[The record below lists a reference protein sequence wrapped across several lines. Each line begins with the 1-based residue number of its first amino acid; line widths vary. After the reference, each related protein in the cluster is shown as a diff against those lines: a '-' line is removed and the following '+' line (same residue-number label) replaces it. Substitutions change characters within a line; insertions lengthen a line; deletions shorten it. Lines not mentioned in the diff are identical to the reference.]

1 MEVKF
6 DEISWRARTEL
17 NVQLVMLNSLIVTF
31 LEFSIVKNELE
42 IPAPLNTMKLR
53 NNLPLLPEELLIKI
67 LEIVLFQEDTCII
80 VVT

>member
-6 DEISWRARTEL
+6 DEMSWRARTEL
-17 NVQLVMLNSLIVTF
+17 KVQLVMLNSLIVTF

-42 IPAPLNTMKLR
+42 TPAPLNTMKLR
-53 NNLPLLPEELLIKI
+53 INLPLLPEELLIKI

>member
-6 DEISWRARTEL
+6 DEMSWRARTEL
-17 NVQLVMLNSLIVTF
+17 KVQLEMLNSLIVTF

-42 IPAPLNTMKLR
+42 TFSTLNTMKLR

-67 LEIVLFQEDTCII
+67 LEMVLFQEDTCII

>member
-17 NVQLVMLNSLIVTF
+17 KVQLVMLNSLIVTF
-31 LEFSIVKNELE
+31 LEFYIVKNELAT
-42 IPAPLNTMKLR
+42 PAPLNSMKFR
-53 NNLPLLPEELLIKI
+53 NYLPLLPDELLIEI
-67 LEIVLFQEDTCII
+67 LEMVLFQEDTCKI